1 MKRLHVT
8 HCTSLALSCKHLG
21 RIAMESQTL
30 ELDETE
36 GWSLVEFYKTADFFS
51 MLQRS
56 WVPKVVERCDNCGKF
71 QSTDQEYW
79 KDYKMRRQSPK
90 LFTGSEILRFW
101 ASGRNDHNVKF
112 WCKYRV
118 GTCPVCSAVKDAQG
132 SFPNTISLLEW
143 LCDFGDLL
151 EGKRM
156 KEQCLKSIW
165 CVSML
170 ENIWL
175 EVRRKI
181 PTGFI
186 QIPPCLQSQ

>member
-1 MKRLHVT
+1 
-8 HCTSLALSCKHLG
+8 
-21 RIAMESQTL
+21 MESQTL

-51 MLQRS
+51 ILQRS

-132 SFPNTISLLEW
+132 SFPNTISLLE
-143 LCDFGDLL
+143 
-151 EGKRM
+151 
-156 KEQCLKSIW
+156 
-165 CVSML
+165 
-170 ENIWL
+170 
-175 EVRRKI
+175 
-181 PTGFI
+181 
-186 QIPPCLQSQ
+186 